1 VLFLQRN
8 AKFVCVQVTTV
19 VSPTH
24 SLRSTGLASKPDT
37 LLKRRFAASSF
48 GRHKSISSQAAF
60 FKKSSLEIEREAGL
74 INLNIIAS
82 AQFVMLLIVIKLC
95 REGADAINQTA
106 HAHSLERLLTF

>member
-1 VLFLQRN
+1 MQHN
-8 AKFVCVQVTTV
+8 AKFVSVQVTKV
-19 VSPTH
+19 VCPTH

-60 FKKSSLEIEREAGL
+60 FKKSEIEREAGL

-95 REGADAINQTA
+95 RQGADAINQTA